1 MNLSIKKIMKT
12 NKQIWYTL
20 EIFGDYNNRETLIS
34 YFDKIIVGSEIKGDS
49 SILYFDN
56 TCQNEVDTF
65 LIKNKLVEKWIWS
78 ETIEE
83 NWNKTC
89 EDFFKPI
96 LINNKINILPYW
108 EEQRANCLNII
119 INPALAFGTGHHE
132 TTYMMI
138 KGLLEFD
145 FDNKTVFD
153 IGTGSGILSII
164 AKKLGAKKIKAID
177 NDSLTH
183 NNFYEN
189 LKLNSLNK
197 NDIDFEIKDC
207 FKVKDFNYDFIF
219 ANISSTI
226 LQSLVSKINKQ
237 NCTLIISGI
246 LDTDEKSIDKVLN
259 ENNKKIKKR
268 YQKNEWLCFVIEL

>member
-1 MNLSIKKIMKT
+1 
-12 NKQIWYTL
+12 
-20 EIFGDYNNRETLIS
+20 
-34 YFDKIIVGSEIKGDS
+34 
-49 SILYFDN
+49 
-56 TCQNEVDTF
+56 
-65 LIKNKLVEKWIWS
+65 
-78 ETIEE
+78 
-83 NWNKTC
+83 
-89 EDFFKPI
+89 
-96 LINNKINILPYW
+96 
-108 EEQRANCLNII
+108 
-119 INPALAFGTGHHE
+119 
-132 TTYMMI
+132 MI

-153 IGTGSGILSII
+153 IGAGSGILSII

-246 LDTDEKSIDKVLN
+246 LDTDEKSIVKVLN

>member
-1 MNLSIKKIMKT
+1 MKT

-20 EIFGDYNNRETLIS
+20 EIFGEYNNRETLIS
-34 YFDKIIVGSEIKGDS
+34 YFDKIIVGSEIKRDS

-65 LIKNKLVEKWIWS
+65 LNKNKLVEKWIWS

-138 KGLLEFD
+138 KGLLEFN

-164 AKKLGAKKIKAID
+164 AKKLGAKKVKAID
-177 NDSLTH
+177 NDSLTY

-207 FKVKDFNYDFIF
+207 FKIKDFNYDFIF

-237 NCTLIISGI
+237 NGTLIISGI
-246 LDTDEKSIDKVLN
+246 LEADEKSIVKVLN
-259 ENNKKIKKR
+259 ENNRKIKNR